1 MKAEEEE
8 AQVAADL
15 AAAEEKEAKEREEIK
30 EERKRR
36 EIGVPEATSQLHI
49 KENVDYQGRTWLE
62 CPSDL
67 KAQSE
72 LASTQSYIPKTC
84 VHTWTGHTAGVHA
97 IRWFPK
103 SGHLLLSASMD
114 NKVKIWDVF
123 NTRKCV
129 QTYMGHAAAVR
140 DIQFTNDGKRFL
152 TCSYDR
158 YLKLWDTETGQC
170 ISAFTNRKLPY
181 CCTFNPDDDKQHVFL
196 AGCSNKHI
204 VQYDTH
210 TGKVEQLYD
219 QHLAAVR
226 SAARPV
232 LATYLTT
239 HSCPRRGLAT
249 SPATFARRMRTSSML
264 RWRRAT
270 ARLLLTFSSKGVST
284 TTSR

>member
-1 MKAEEEE
+1 MLHSQAVT
-8 AQVAADL
+8 AMHTLPPTSPPRHLGHAHDTPATRPRHL
-15 AAAEEKEAKEREEIK
+15 TPATRPRHACGSA
-30 EERKRR
+30 RR
-36 EIGVPEATSQLHI
+36 WI
-49 KENVDYQGRTWLE
+49 
-62 CPSDL
+62 
-67 KAQSE
+67 
-72 LASTQSYIPKTC
+72 
-84 VHTWTGHTAGVHA
+84 HTWSGHTKGVAA
-97 IRWFPK
+97 IRWFPGN
-103 SGHLLLSASMD
+103 GHLLLSAGMD
-114 NKVKIWDVF
+114 HKVKIWDVF

-226 SAARPV
+226 SAARPAGPSASRPV
-232 LATYLTT
+232 
-239 HSCPRRGLAT
+239 
-249 SPATFARRMRTSSML
+249 
-264 RWRRAT
+264 RRAL
-270 ARLLLTFSSKGVST
+270 R
-284 TTSR
+284 RP